1 MIGKESL
8 FYERRMNTEPA
19 APDYKKSD
27 AAGSVN
33 YVKVILPYGLRYMER
48 DAIIARLVN
57 VYLVCGGC
65 DSQVLQ
71 CGIV

>member
-1 MIGKESL
+1 MIGKERL

-33 YVKVILPYGLRYMER
+33 YVKVILPYGLRYME
-48 DAIIARLVN
+48 
-57 VYLVCGGC
+57 
-65 DSQVLQ
+65 
-71 CGIV
+71 